1 LALGLCGQ
9 VPSPLRWEV
18 LAFSKNRT
26 FAPLVELLAAL
37 RRFDRRLLDLYTE
50 IRGDLTNRVASS
62 TRVHHLFHQLT
73 FDADVRLH
81 MTERLIA
88 AG

>member
-1 LALGLCGQ
+1 
-9 VPSPLRWEV
+9 
-18 LAFSKNRT
+18 
-26 FAPLVELLAAL
+26 
-37 RRFDRRLLDLYTE
+37 
-50 IRGDLTNRVASS
+50 
-62 TRVHHLFHQLT
+62 VHHLFHQLT

>member
-1 LALGLCGQ
+1 MPA
-9 VPSPLRWEV
+9 PLRWEV

-26 FAPLVELLAAL
+26 FAPRVELLAAL

-62 TRVHHLFHQLT
+62 TSVHHLFHQLT